1 MKDLF
6 ETIKNYFLNK
16 IENFE
21 EGFQYY
27 YVIIENTKYHELI
40 DEFSNDYSVF
50 KVTQSKVIGE
60 RYDLVE
66 DGFITMDQAEN
77 AINAYMNRDLKYS
90 KQGSKMVKEYRFKT
104 SEVNV

>member
-1 MKDLF
+1 MKKLIQS
-6 ETIKNYFLNK
+6 IKNYIIKKLETFDDKYN
-16 IENFE
+16 
-21 EGFQYY
+21 YY
-27 YVIIENTKYHELI
+27 YVIVENTKYHELI

-90 KQGSKMVKEYRFKT
+90 KQGSKMIKEYRFKT